1 MGMAS
6 SMRLAIALLFAACG
20 VVVSI
25 TPPIRLPA
33 SMPVGS
39 TEQATGVPTAVSIT
53 VPGHFSNFK
62 EAIEKG
68 PEDVGTILVQP
79 GEHRW
84 ENFLEIGQQLDIR
97 GSNGALLPGSL
108 WMKKSS
114 GGEMQGVEM
123 AKESGSCIIFEGGQ
137 WVIDSCRLVCSRW
150 AVLWCRCEC
159 DVSIK
164 NCFMGGLEDG
174 PGYCVNCQDH
184 ARTTVEGCHLERS
197 SGEYC
202 AAVAV
207 FHSVRT
213 RVQNCNFHDN
223 QFAFRAVTAKDATLE
238 LIGNNINGEMWY
250 DSVRPGNLVEHDNS
264 QDGVHMSEAT
274 VQGASPEGFFD
285 QAR

>member
-123 AKESGSCIIFEGGQ
+123 AKESGSCIIFEGDLSALVGL
-137 WVIDSCRLVCSRW
+137 SCGV
-150 AVLWCRCEC
+150 
-159 DVSIK
+159 D

-184 ARTTVEGCHLERS
+184 ARTTVE
-197 SGEYC
+197 
-202 AAVAV
+202 VAV